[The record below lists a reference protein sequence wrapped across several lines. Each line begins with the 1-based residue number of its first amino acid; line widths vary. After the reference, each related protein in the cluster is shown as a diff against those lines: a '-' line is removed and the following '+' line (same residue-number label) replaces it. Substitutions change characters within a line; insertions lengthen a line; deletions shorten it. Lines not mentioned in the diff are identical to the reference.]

1 MKVMKNQYGYMDGL
15 GKALLVIIIALMVI
29 AALVG
34 AAVGA
39 FAKGL
44 PSELTEMQ
52 EQCEADL
59 PRDEVCVFVAI
70 PEQQDAFC
78 PQAEVFNQAEVL
90 K

>member
-15 GKALLVIIIALMVI
+15 GKALLVIIIVLMVVS
-29 AALVG
+29 ALVG

-39 FAKGL
+39 FATGL
-44 PSELTEMQ
+44 PDELTEMKA
-52 EQCEADL
+52 QCEADL
-59 PRDEVCVFVAI
+59 PRDEVCVYVAI